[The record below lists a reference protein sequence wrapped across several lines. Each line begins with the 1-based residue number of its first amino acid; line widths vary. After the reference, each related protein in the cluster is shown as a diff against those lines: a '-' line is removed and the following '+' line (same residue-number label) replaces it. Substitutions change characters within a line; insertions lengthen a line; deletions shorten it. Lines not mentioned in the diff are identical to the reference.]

1 MALNNESKYPNRRT
15 YVLKLRHDALADA
28 LAGRIENLVTG
39 DRLEF
44 ESAHALIASIG
55 RDLEAASS
63 EREQQLADS
72 ADDPTRSSSVTNPGP

>member
-1 MALNNESKYPNRRT
+1 MALNVESKYPNRRT

-44 ESAHALIASIG
+44 ESAHALIACLG

-63 EREQQLADS
+63 ERKQQAGS
-72 ADDPTRSSSVTNPGP
+72 ADDPTGSSSVPNQGP